1 MNPAARRL
9 AATGVGAALLLGLAA
24 GEPAAPVTP
33 KTYWR
38 APEQTY
44 LTYPEWF
51 LVFSPAE
58 YAAFVQT
65 APPSE
70 FPFLGH
76 IGQFWQGYRAIWGA
90 TRKAYPVNWGYHV
103 MIVVIGVSTTAE
115 YGLRSA
121 YETLVGRL
129 SELTTGDG
137 RTEEDALGARVA
149 QEYVDFIRV
158 EPWYRF
164 DFVERLVRLWRECPL
179 FGARPLR
186 KWERRYALTTEY
198 GAKVL
203 YGWLIRKLTEVSYEA
218 ERTDTAALV
227 SALPPGLETE
237 IADLKVLDR
246 LPDGSVLTTLP
257 RYEAFKDRAA
267 LLANRGVR
275 FVEIAGNRG
284 VILVSA
290 LGPHD
295 FRPDPKLGTLLFAQP
310 ILTVPGR
317 RRIVLEVKVDGLDT
331 ALRELGTPPL
341 QVEHVYDY

>member
-9 AATGVGAALLLGLAA
+9 AAYFLAATLLVPLAA

-33 KTYWR
+33 KIYLR

-51 LVFSPAE
+51 VVFSPAE
-58 YAAFVQT
+58 YAAFVQK
-65 APPSE
+65 AQPSE

-90 TRKAYPVNWGYHV
+90 TRNAYPVNWGYHV
-103 MIVVIGVSTTAE
+103 MIVVIGVSTTVE

-121 YETLVGRL
+121 YETLIGRL
-129 SELTTGDG
+129 SELTVGAG
-137 RTEEDALGARVA
+137 MTEEDAFGARVA

-164 DFVERLVRLWRECPL
+164 DFVDRLMRMWKECPTW
-179 FGARPLR
+179 GARPLR

-198 GAKVL
+198 GAKVV
-203 YGWLIRKLTEVSYEA
+203 YGWLIRKLTEASYEA
-218 ERTDTAALV
+218 ERTDTAV
-227 SALPPGLETE
+227 VVNALPPELEAE
-237 IADLKVLDR
+237 LKDLKILER
-246 LPDGSVLTTLP
+246 LPDGSALVTLP
-257 RYEAFKDRAA
+257 RYEAFKDHAA
-267 LLANRGVR
+267 LLASRGVR

-290 LGPHD
+290 LAPGD
-295 FRPDPKLGTLLFAQP
+295 FEPDPKLGSLLFTQP
-310 ILTVPGR
+310 ILTVPHR
-317 RRIVLEVKVDGLDT
+317 KRIVLEVKVDSLDA
-331 ALRELGTPPL
+331 ALRELSTPPS
-341 QVEHVYDY
+341 QIEHVYDY